1 MRPLI
6 FTALFL
12 FMGCSSGLVY
22 KTAPADKLSP
32 ARTARLT
39 GEVRPWGLYF
49 TAIAQVDG
57 GAVRLIV
64 LSEIGFK
71 LLDINVTP
79 EETAVYYKFKTLP
92 AAAAAAFGRFARKT
106 LLQPCPPKNLS
117 FTDPH
122 TRAVFEA
129 SVQGAK
135 ICL

>member
-6 FTALFL
+6 FAALFL
-12 FMGCSSGLVY
+12 FTGCSSGLVY

-39 GEVRPWGLYF
+39 GKVRPWGLYF
-49 TAIAQVDG
+49 TALTQADG
-57 GAVRLIV
+57 DSVRLIV
-64 LSEIGFK
+64 LTDIGIK
-71 LLDINVTP
+71 LLDLNVTP
-79 EETAVYYKFKTLP
+79 DETAVYYKFDKLP
-92 AAAAAAFGRFARKT
+92 AAAAGAFGRFARET
-106 LLQPCPPKNLS
+106 LLHPCPPKNLS
-117 FTDPH
+117 FTDPR

>member
-22 KTAPADKLSP
+22 KTAPADKLIP
-32 ARTARLT
+32 AQTARLT
-39 GEVRPWGLYF
+39 GEVHPWGLYF
-49 TAIAQVDG
+49 MALAQADG
-57 GAVRLIV
+57 DSVRLIV
-64 LSEIGFK
+64 LSEIGLK
-71 LLDINVTP
+71 LLDLNVTP
-79 EETAVYYKFKTLP
+79 DETAVYYKFEKLP
-92 AAAAAAFGRFARKT
+92 DAAAGAFGRFARAS

-117 FTDPH
+117 FTDPR
-122 TRAVFEA
+122 TRAVFKA